1 MTPMDLDREVER
13 IYLTHFVPAGVVVNE
28 ALDIIQFRGETGLFL
43 QPKPGKA
50 TLNLLAFIK
59 PELTL
64 PVQQCLRTAQH
75 THQPARMEAMLLH
88 RSSERP
94 CSISV
99 YPLTHPGQQH
109 HFLIIF
115 REMIDLVSPAAA
127 LHHATVQQPVPPVTS
142 MPYEPLNNTD
152 HLPTGNAAPDT
163 ALPQWMEAA
172 WQDNPMAMVVADD
185 QLQIIAA
192 NAAFCALLHAEQ
204 HRLLQQPL
212 YTVLHSD
219 TSISRQLLEN
229 MLMQEETGELEVSV
243 QAAGHTAKL
252 LKVSGKPL
260 FPEGKDTKL
269 LLITAE
275 EVTGE
280 KQAQQVLADREAWL
294 RNMTDNIPVMI
305 CITGADNTGTFF
317 NSAWIAYT
325 GRTREEEEN
334 GGWITGIHPEDVA
347 QFTAMLNTHF
357 SGRQPFQ
364 MELRLR
370 RHDGRYRW
378 VCNYWQPVFAQEGSF
393 TGYIICCTEVHAKK
407 IMQEEL
413 EKEIEERT
421 ADLQRMNK
429 ELEQYNTELQQ
440 FTYVSS
446 HDLQEPLRKIITYAD
461 RLQERFRDKLPDNG
475 KDYIGKIIGSARFMS
490 RLINDLLEYT
500 RLSRSEETYH
510 KTDLN
515 AVFHKVLKLFERQVR
530 DKQAIVNCDKLP
542 IVDAVPQQMEQLFSH
557 LLSNAFKFTYK
568 DRAPVINIMVKKLSG
583 EKLERYQKGDK
594 QSLYYEIIVQDNGI
608 GFNQQYADQVFTIF
622 QRLHGKQ
629 DFTGTGIGL
638 ALCKKIVYHHKGDIY
653 AESQENEGTAFHVIL
668 PARQG

>member
-28 ALDIIQFRGETGLFL
+28 AMDILQFRGETGPFL
-43 QPKPGKA
+43 QPRPGKA
-50 TLNLLAFIK
+50 TLNLLAFVK
-59 PELTL
+59 PELTQ
-64 PVQQCLRTAQH
+64 PVQQCFRTAQH
-75 THQPARMEAMLLH
+75 THQPARMEAMLWH

-99 YPLTHPGQQH
+99 FPIVHTGQQH

-115 REMIDLVSPAAA
+115 SELADHVAATASVQATAHQNPLPPAPVDA
-127 LHHATVQQPVPPVTS
+127 HETMTATEQ
-142 MPYEPLNNTD
+142 
-152 HLPTGNAAPDT
+152 
-163 ALPQWMEAA
+163 ALPAGTATRHVQPEWMEAA
-172 WQDNPMAMVVADD
+172 WQDSPVAMVVADEH
-185 QLQIIAA
+185 LQIVAA
-192 NAAFCALLHAEQ
+192 NTAFCTLLSADPQ
-204 HRLLQQPL
+204 QLLEQPL
-212 YTVLHSD
+212 YAVLHDD

-229 MLMQEETGELEVSV
+229 LLMQDETGEFEMSV
-243 QAAGHTAKL
+243 HTATSKEKL

-260 FPEGKDTKL
+260 SIEGKETKL
-269 LLITAE
+269 LLVTAE
-275 EVTGE
+275 EVTGQ
-280 KQAQQVLADREAWL
+280 KKAQQVLADREAWL

-305 CITGADNTGTFF
+305 CLTGADNTGTFF

-325 GRTREEEEN
+325 GRTREQEEN

-347 QFTAMLNTHF
+347 RFTEMLNTHF

-364 MELRLR
+364 IELRLR

-378 VCNYWQPVFAQEGSF
+378 VCNNWQPVFAQEGAF

-461 RLQERFRDKLPDNG
+461 RLQERFKDKLPDNG
-475 KDYIGKIIGSARFMS
+475 KDYIGKIISSARFMS

-500 RLSRSEETYH
+500 RISRSEETFSR
-510 KTDLN
+510 TDLH
-515 AVFHKVLKLFERQVR
+515 AVFNKVQKNFERQIR
-530 DKQAIVNCDKLP
+530 DKQAVVNCDKLP

-557 LLSNAFKFTYK
+557 LLSNALKFTYK

-583 EKLERYQKGDK
+583 EKLERYQKGNR
-594 QSLYYEIIVQDNGI
+594 QSLYYEIIVQDTGI

-638 ALCKKIVYHHKGDIY
+638 ALCKKIAYHHKGDIY